1 MAKLVQF
8 EQPDHLDIQ
17 RHAAAGVLVHGA
29 AAKGVFGI
37 IAPRDMTL
45 ENPIRAIRE
54 ISHDITCT
62 RKVRLANGREASALE
77 IQSEYLERAL
87 KYAERRDLS
96 PLETRALEMWEHAL
110 TQIEKDP
117 LGLDREADWVIKYKL
132 VEAYRAKHD
141 LALSHPR
148 VSLLDLQY
156 HDISRRRGLYYKMQD
171 RGLVDRMCTDDEID
185 AAVETPPQTTRAR
198 LRGEFIRKA
207 KERKRDYT
215 VDWVHL
221 KLNDQAQ
228 RTVLCKDPFKSHDD
242 RVEKLIASL

>member
-1 MAKLVQF
+1 MLEEPNV
-8 EQPDHLDIQ
+8 
-17 RHAAAGVLVHGA
+17 VL
-29 AAKGVFGI
+29 
-37 IAPRDMTL
+37 RDMTL

-77 IQSEYLERAL
+77 IQQEYLNRAL
-87 KYAERRDLS
+87 RYAERRDLS
-96 PLETRALEMWEHAL
+96 PLEKQALVMWEHAL
-110 TQIEKDP
+110 TQIERDP

-132 VEAYRAKHD
+132 VEAYREKHD
-141 LALSHPR
+141 LPLNHPR
-148 VSLLDLQY
+148 VSLIDLQY
-156 HDISRRRGLYYKMQD
+156 HDVNRERGVFYKMQRRGLVE
-171 RGLVDRMCTDDEID
+171 RVCDDAEID
-185 AAVETPPQTTRAR
+185 EAIDNPPQTTRAR

-228 RTVLCKDPFKSHDD
+228 RTVLCKDPFRSHDE

>member
-1 MAKLVQF
+1 VGTTAILLRMLEEPNV
-8 EQPDHLDIQ
+8 
-17 RHAAAGVLVHGA
+17 VL
-29 AAKGVFGI
+29 
-37 IAPRDMTL
+37 RDMTL

-62 RKVRLANGREASALE
+62 RTVRLANGREATALE
-77 IQSEYLERAL
+77 IQQEYLTRAL
-87 KYAERRDLS
+87 RYAERRDLS
-96 PLETRALEMWEHAL
+96 PIEKQALVMWEHAL

-132 VEAYRAKHD
+132 VEAYREKHD
-141 LALSHPR
+141 LPLNHPR

-156 HDISRRRGLYYKMQD
+156 HDVNRDRGLFYKMQR
-171 RGLVDRMCTDDEID
+171 RGMVERICDDAEINEAVD
-185 AAVETPPQTTRAR
+185 TPPQTTRAR

-228 RTVLCKDPFKSHDD
+228 RTVLCKDPFRSHDE